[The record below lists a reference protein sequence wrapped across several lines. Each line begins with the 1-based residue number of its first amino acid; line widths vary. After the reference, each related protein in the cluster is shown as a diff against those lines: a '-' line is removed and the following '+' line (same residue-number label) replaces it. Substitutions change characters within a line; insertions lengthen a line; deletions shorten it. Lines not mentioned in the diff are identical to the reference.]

1 MDILIVS
8 GIVILIVLLITVSV
22 MQQKNRKIESEK
34 RQEVARLTLTIDDT
48 EDTLAKITNIP
59 VTKGLMIILHNR
71 ILETTKAIQQ
81 INDSRE
87 ITAQIDDRKNLIESI
102 SQSFKSQGLD
112 SFHLPIDDREVL
124 QMVQLLKK
132 LKAIINN
139 EHKRGRINPEVFANE
154 IKRADLMQIRININ
168 SIIKRAK
175 LSLEAKQTGSART
188 YLEKAI
194 KTLKA
199 INSEGDAFVNERL
212 TEANQLLAILN
223 KDRQAIADRKKAEE
237 DEKSSTDLDMLF
249 QPKKK
254 W

>member
-1 MDILIVS
+1 MTTLIFAGIGILVLLLIV
-8 GIVILIVLLITVSV
+8 VSV
-22 MQQKNRKIESEK
+22 MQQKNNKIESEK
-34 RQEVARLTLTIDDT
+34 RVEIARLTVTIDDT

-81 INDSRE
+81 LNNDNA
-87 ITAQIDDRKNLIESI
+87 ITAQIDDRQNLIESI
-102 SQSFKSQGLD
+102 GATFKSQGLD
-112 SFHLPIDDREVL
+112 SFQLPTDDREVL

-188 YLEKAI
+188 YLEKAV

-199 INSEGDAFVNERL
+199 INSEGDSFVNERL
-212 TEANQLLAILN
+212 TESLQLLAALD
-223 KDRQAIADRKKAEE
+223 KDRKALADQRKAIE
-237 DEKSSTDLDMLF
+237 DARSSTDLDILF

>member
-1 MDILIVS
+1 MTTLIIAGIGILVLLLIV
-8 GIVILIVLLITVSV
+8 VSV
-22 MQQKNRKIESEK
+22 MQQKNRKVESEK
-34 RQEVARLTLTIDDT
+34 RVEIARLTLTIDDT
-48 EDTLAKITNIP
+48 EDTLGKITNIP
-59 VTKGLMIILHNR
+59 VTKGLMMILHNR
-71 ILETTKAIQQ
+71 ILETTKAIQALN
-81 INDSRE
+81 NDHAIS
-87 ITAQIDDRKNLIESI
+87 AQVSDRQNLVESI
-102 SQSFKSQGLD
+102 SSGFKSQGLD
-112 SFHLPIDDREVL
+112 TFRLPSDDREVL
-124 QMVQLLKK
+124 QMVQLIKK

-175 LSLEAKQTGSART
+175 MALDAKQIGSART
-188 YLEKAI
+188 YLEKAV

-199 INSEGDAFVNERL
+199 INSEGDTFVNERL
-212 TEANQLLAILN
+212 SEATALLHSLNQ
-223 KDRQAIADRKKAEE
+223 DRQDIADKRKAVE

>member
-1 MDILIVS
+1 MALTIIAGVGILVLVLIVY
-8 GIVILIVLLITVSV
+8 SV
-22 MQQKNRKIESEK
+22 MQQKNTKVESEK
-34 RQEVARLTLTIDDT
+34 RVEIARLKLTIDDT
-48 EDTLAKITNIP
+48 EDTLSKITNIP
-59 VTKGLMIILHNR
+59 VTKGLMMVLHNR
-71 ILETTKAIQQ
+71 ILETSRTIQGLN
-81 INDSRE
+81 NDSA
-87 ITAQIDDRKNLIESI
+87 INAQVNDRQNLLESI
-102 SQSFKSQGLD
+102 SSSFNSQGLD
-112 SFHLPIDDREVL
+112 SFKLPSDDREVL

-175 LSLEAKQTGSART
+175 LSIESKQNGSART

-199 INSEGDAFVNERL
+199 INSEGDSFVNERL
-212 TEANQLLAILN
+212 TEATNLLASLD
-223 KDRQAIADRKKAEE
+223 KDRQDVVDQRQAVADA
-237 DEKSSTDLDMLF
+237 KSSTDLDMLF

>member
-1 MDILIVS
+1 MTIMIISGVGILVLLLIV
-8 GIVILIVLLITVSV
+8 VTV
-22 MQQKNRKIESEK
+22 MQQKNTKVESDK
-34 RQEVARLTLTIDDT
+34 RVEIARLTITIDDT
-48 EDTLAKITNIP
+48 EETLAKITNIP
-59 VTKGLMIILHNR
+59 VTKGLMMVLHNR
-71 ILETTKAIQQ
+71 ILETTKSIQMLSNDNS
-81 INDSRE
+81 INS
-87 ITAQIDDRKNLIESI
+87 QVNDRQNLLESI
-102 SQSFKSQGLD
+102 STTFKSQGLD
-112 SFHLPIDDREVL
+112 TFKLPNDDREVL

-175 LSLEAKQTGSART
+175 QALEAKQTGSART
-188 YLEKAI
+188 YLEKAV

-212 TEANQLLAILN
+212 AEASKLLASLD
-223 KDRQAIADRKKAEE
+223 KDRQDIVDKRKAAE
-237 DEKSSTDLDMLF
+237 DAKSSTDLDILF